1 MDAFRLTNLTGGN
14 EIGANCYLFE
24 WGETRVIVDCGA
36 HPKKEG
42 RAALPRFDRLEGVSI
57 DAIFLTH
64 AHQDH
69 LGSLPVLTRMYPGVP
84 VFMTEATR
92 QLADAMLRNSVNVM
106 FRRKEEAGIEDY
118 PLFTHRDV
126 TAGCKA
132 WRAIPLNRWFNL
144 EGERV
149 RDDDEE
155 GHGDPVLFRFHDAG
169 HILGSVAIEFLV
181 DCKRFL
187 YTGDINLE
195 DQTMMKGG
203 SLPTTG
209 IDVLVVETTRGLVPT
224 PPGFTR
230 KGEEARFIEAIN
242 AVFAGGG
249 SVLVPV
255 FALGKTQELLLML
268 HHAFEEDRLKR
279 CPVYIGGLSTKLTE
293 IHDDLAETST
303 RRDLGLELLEEVDP
317 FTIRGSELNNLGVK
331 ARRIYAL
338 SSGMMSENTLSN
350 VVAER
355 FLSHPQNGVFFVG
368 YADPETPGGA
378 LKRVGQGGEVKLR
391 KDSLPIRVQCRVED
405 FQFSAHGSRESIRS
419 YIQKVAPSQLFLV
432 HGDIGALHW
441 FAENAVRDLPDA
453 EVFIGD
459 SFYMPGGDGLMESGE
474 PLEPVA

>member
-1 MDAFRLTNLTGGN
+1 MDAFRLTNLTGVN

-24 WGETRVIVDCGA
+24 WGEVRVIVDCGA

-42 RAALPRFDRLEGVSI
+42 RAALPRFDRLEGISVS
-57 DAIFLTH
+57 AIFLTH

-92 QLADAMLRNSVNVM
+92 LLADAMLRNSVNVM

-126 TAGCKA
+126 TAGGKA
-132 WRAIPLNRWFNL
+132 WRAVPLNRWFNL
-144 EGERV
+144 RGERAKEDEGE
-149 RDDDEE
+149 
-155 GHGDPVLFRFHDAG
+155 PVLFRFHDAG
-169 HILGSVAIEFLV
+169 HILGSVSVEFLAGG
-181 DCKRFL
+181 KRVL

-195 DQTMMKGG
+195 NQTMMQGA
-203 SLPTTG
+203 SLPTEG
-209 IDVLVVETTRGLVPT
+209 IDVLVVETTRGQVPT
-224 PPGFTR
+224 PEGFTR

-242 AVFAGGG
+242 AVFSGGG

-279 CPVYIGGLSTKLTE
+279 CPIYIGGLSTKLTE
-293 IHDDLAETST
+293 IHDDLAKTST
-303 RRDLGLELLEEVDP
+303 RRELGLELLEEVDP
-317 FTIRGSELNNLGVK
+317 FTIRGSDINNLGVK

-378 LKRVGQGGEVKLR
+378 LKRVGKGGEVKLQ
-391 KDSLPIRVQCRVED
+391 KDATPIRVQCRIED
-405 FQFSAHGSRESIRS
+405 FQFSAHGTRETILS
-419 YIQKVAPSQLFLV
+419 YIRQVSPSQLYLV
-432 HGDIGALHW
+432 HGDTGALRW
-441 FAENAVRDLPDA
+441 FAENAVRELPDA

-459 SFYMPGGDGLMESGE
+459 SFYMPEGDGLGAAGE
-474 PLEPVA
+474 TLEPVA

>member
-1 MDAFRLTNLTGGN
+1 MQT
-14 EIGANCYLFE
+14 LF
-24 WGETRVIVDCGA
+24 V
-36 HPKKEG
+36 HG
-42 RAALPRFDRLEGVSI
+42 R
-57 DAIFLTH
+57 
-64 AHQDH
+64 HQSR
-69 LGSLPVLTRMYPGVP
+69 GS
-84 VFMTEATR
+84 
-92 QLADAMLRNSVNVM
+92 
-106 FRRKEEAGIEDY
+106 
-118 PLFTHRDV
+118 
-126 TAGCKA
+126 
-132 WRAIPLNRWFNL
+132 
-144 EGERV
+144 
-149 RDDDEE
+149 DDDE
-155 GHGDPVLFRFHDAG
+155 
-169 HILGSVAIEFLV
+169 
-181 DCKRFL
+181 
-187 YTGDINLE
+187 
-195 DQTMMKGG
+195 GG

>member
-149 RDDDEE
+149 RDDDKE

-459 SFYMPGGDGLMESGE
+459 SFYMPGGDGLTESGE

>member
-1 MDAFRLTNLTGGN
+1 MDAFRLTNLTGVN

-57 DAIFLTH
+57 NAIFLTH

-132 WRAIPLNRWFNL
+132 WRAVPLNRWFNFK
-144 EGERV
+144 GERV
-149 RDDDEE
+149 REDEE
-155 GHGDPVLFRFHDAG
+155 EEGEPVLFRFHDAG
-169 HILGSVAIEFLV
+169 HILGSVSVEFLA
-181 DCKRFL
+181 DGKRVL

-195 DQTMMKGG
+195 DQTMMQGG
-203 SLPTTG
+203 SLPTEG
-209 IDVLVVETTRGLVPT
+209 VDVLVVETTRGLVPT
-224 PPGFTR
+224 PAGFTR

-293 IHDDLAETST
+293 IHDDLAKTST
-303 RRDLGLELLEEVDP
+303 RRDVGLELLEEVDP

-338 SSGMMSENTLSN
+338 SSGMMSENALSN
-350 VVAER
+350 VVVER
-355 FLSHPQNGVFFVG
+355 FLAHPQNGVFFVG

-405 FQFSAHGSRESIRS
+405 FQFSAHGSRETIMS
-419 YIQKVAPSQLFLV
+419 YIRKVAPSQLYLV
-432 HGDIGALHW
+432 HGDTGALHW

-459 SFYMPGGDGLMESGE
+459 SFYMPGGDGLAEAGE
-474 PLEPVA
+474 TLEPVA

>member
-1 MDAFRLTNLTGGN
+1 MDAFRLTNLTGVN

-24 WGETRVIVDCGA
+24 WGEVRVIVDCGA

-42 RAALPRFDRLEGVSI
+42 RAALPRFDRLEGVSVH
-57 DAIFLTH
+57 AIFLTH

-132 WRAIPLNRWFNL
+132 WRAVPLGRWFSL
-144 EGERV
+144 SGERAKEGEG
-149 RDDDEE
+149 E
-155 GHGDPVLFRFHDAG
+155 PVLFRFHDAG
-169 HILGSVAIEFLV
+169 HILGSVAVEFLAGG
-181 DCKRFL
+181 KRVL

-195 DQTMMKGG
+195 DQTLMQGG
-203 SLPTTG
+203 SLPTEG
-209 IDVLVVETTRGLVPT
+209 IDVLVVETTRGLVAT
-224 PPGFTR
+224 PHGFTR
-230 KGEEARFIEAIN
+230 KGEETRFIEAIN

-268 HHAFEEDRLKR
+268 HHAFEEERLKP

-293 IHDDLAETST
+293 IHDDLAKTST
-303 RRDLGLELLEEVDP
+303 RRDVGLELLEEVDP

-391 KDSLPIRVQCRVED
+391 KDATPIRVQCRVED
-405 FQFSAHGSRESIRS
+405 FQFSAHGTRETIFS
-419 YIQKVAPSQLFLV
+419 YIRQVSPSQLYLV
-432 HGDIGALHW
+432 HGDTGALHW
-441 FAENAVRDLPDA
+441 FAENAVRELPDA

-459 SFYMPGGDGLMESGE
+459 SFYMPGGDELAEAGE